1 MVGSGRGEPLEIPAA
16 WRGSELL
23 GRPDW
28 QLPLDEED
36 IHELVMA
43 IKPVLESGRAW
54 QETSASDYV
63 MPRLAGRL
71 STVQHD
77 LEHGSGAAMIKG
89 FPVETLDE
97 EQAACAFWAMMCQ
110 IGTAVSQTATGQR
123 FFHVRDEGFRV
134 GQSQARGPNTR
145 KRLSFHTDRCD
156 VIAFLCLRQA
166 RQGGENQLVSSVTLY
181 NEILHRRPD
190 LLDALLQPLPYLR
203 HNVDTSNTLPFC
215 RQPVFSFREGHF
227 AGCFLRVLVDRAHQ
241 SEDAPDCTPEQIEA
255 MDFLEEVAEENA
267 LHVQF
272 RQQRGDILLVNN
284 WVNFHRRFAFED
296 HEDPA
301 LRRHLLRIWLA
312 VPNSRPLDPV
322 FIDNYGATGAGAIR
336 GGMQP

>member
-1 MVGSGRGEPLEIPAA
+1 MNSAGTREPLDIPAA

-28 QLPLDEED
+28 QITLEAKEIDE
-36 IHELVMA
+36 LLKA
-43 IKPVLESGRAW
+43 IQPVLESGRPW
-54 QETSASDYV
+54 QETSRGDYE
-63 MPRLAGRL
+63 MPSLARRLAGIQR
-71 STVQHD
+71 D
-77 LEHGSGAAMIKG
+77 LELGSGAAMIKG
-89 FPVETLDE
+89 FPVDLLDE
-97 EQAACAFWAMMCQ
+97 EQAACAFWAMMCHL
-110 IGTAVSQTATGQR
+110 GTAVSQTAEGQR

-255 MDFLEEVAEENA
+255 MNFLEEVAEENE

-272 RQQRGDILLVNN
+272 RQERGDLLLVNN
-284 WVNFHRRFAFED
+284 WVNFHRRFEFED
-296 HEDPA
+296 HEDPQ